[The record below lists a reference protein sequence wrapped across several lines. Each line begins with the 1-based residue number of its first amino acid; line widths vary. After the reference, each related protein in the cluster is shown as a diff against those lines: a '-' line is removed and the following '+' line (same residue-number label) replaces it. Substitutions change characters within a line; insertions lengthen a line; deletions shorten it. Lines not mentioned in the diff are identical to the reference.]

1 MNPTRTKT
9 FPQLYPTLLLS
20 MRKSINNLVS
30 KRENSNV
37 YIPSVL
43 KKKIKFFQKF
53 VKKYTCS
60 IQILDKK
67 YQFWNNKVCL

>member
-1 MNPTRTKT
+1 MNPTQTKT
-9 FPQLYPTLLLS
+9 FPQLYPTLLIS
-20 MRKSINNLVS
+20 MRKPINNLVS

-43 KKKIKFFQKF
+43 KKKLNFSKICE
-53 VKKYTCS
+53 KYTCS
-60 IQILDKK
+60 LQILDKK

>member
-20 MRKSINNLVS
+20 MRKPINNFVF
-30 KRENSNV
+30 KRKNSNV

-43 KKKIKFFQKF
+43 KKELNFSKICE
-53 VKKYTCS
+53 KYTCS
-60 IQILDKK
+60 IQILDKN
-67 YQFWNNKVCL
+67 YQFWNNKMCL

>member
-9 FPQLYPTLLLS
+9 FPQLYPTLLIS
-20 MRKSINNLVS
+20 MRKPINNLVF

-43 KKKIKFFQKF
+43 KKKLNFSKIFEKIYMF
-53 VKKYTCS
+53 YTN
-60 IQILDKK
+60 
-67 YQFWNNKVCL
+67 FG

>member
-43 KKKIKFFQKF
+43 KKKKLNFSKIFEKIYMF
-53 VKKYTCS
+53 YTN
-60 IQILDKK
+60 
-67 YQFWNNKVCL
+67 FG